1 MKNANTFLGFMQAIM
16 SRGMGVACRLLDDW
30 RIVLDIAI
38 LDPSQIF
45 DTLSNIHVA

>member
-1 MKNANTFLGFMQAIM
+1 MQTHFWDSCKQL

-38 LDPSQIF
+38 LDSSQIF
-45 DTLSNIHVA
+45 DILSNIHVA